1 MRPTTAPDPAPD
13 ISRPPTPDATGDHAP
28 PPLAGGSVAP
38 PAATPLAA
46 ISCETA
52 LRRLWDYLD
61 GGLAAPA
68 RAAVAAHLTT
78 CEDCPPHFTFAG
90 RTRAALAAL
99 AAAPPPA
106 AARDESALE
115 ERVRVTLRGAA
126 FAGTGER
133 A

>member
-1 MRPTTAPDPAPD
+1 
-13 ISRPPTPDATGDHAP
+13 
-28 PPLAGGSVAP
+28 L
-38 PAATPLAA
+38 PAALHIRGPHA
-46 ISCETA
+46 
-52 LRRLWDYLD
+52 RR
-61 GGLAAPA
+61 A
-68 RAAVAAHLTT
+68 R
-78 CEDCPPHFTFAG
+78 
-90 RTRAALAAL
+90 RAALAAL